1 MQNTSKTSYNQL
13 YINGKWEGPHGSRKI
28 EVINPATEQVIGTV
42 PEGSQEDIEQAIKA
56 ARSAFHSWSATSASV
71 RSTYIRRLV
80 EEMKLHQDKMA
91 RVISQEL
98 GMPLHF
104 SLDIQVLGPIDG
116 LESHIDITHQLEEEK
131 QVNNSIIYNEAIG
144 VCSLICPWNYPLHQ
158 LIGKVAPALAAGC
171 TMVVKPASE
180 TPLNAFLLAQMI
192 DSIGLP
198 AGVFNLVTGP
208 GRTIGEAMC
217 VHPDI
222 DLVSFT
228 GSTQAGIQIA
238 KVAADTVKRVCQE
251 LGGKS
256 PLVITAEADIEA
268 AVSFAVQDVML
279 NSGQTCTALTRMLVP
294 YSRYDEVLL
303 HAKKVAEKITIGD
316 PLNNQ
321 NFMGPMSSKKQQ
333 DVVLNY
339 IKKGIEEGATLL
351 TGGSDKPL
359 GLDKGFYIRPTI
371 FSDVTNDMVIAQEE
385 IFGPVLCIIP
395 YTTLNEAISIAN
407 DSPFGLSAAVWGDS
421 KEQALKVAKKIKAG
435 QVYVNGAEFNY
446 QAPFGGFKQSGNGR
460 EWGIAGAME
469 YIELKSIQL

>member
-1 MQNTSKTSYNQL
+1 MKNNLTTSYNQL
-13 YINGKWEGPHGSRKI
+13 YINGKWKAPHGSRQI

-42 PEGSQEDIEQAIKA
+42 PEGSQEDVEQAMKA
-56 ARSAFHSWSATSASV
+56 ARAAFHSWSTTSASV
-71 RSTYIRRLV
+71 RSIYLSRLV
-80 EEMKLHQDKMA
+80 EEMKLHKDQMA
-91 RVISQEL
+91 LAITYEL

-104 SLDIQVLGPIDG
+104 SLDIQVLGPIVG

-131 QVNNSIIYNEAIG
+131 HIDNSIIYNEAIG

-192 DSIGLP
+192 DNIGLP

-208 GRTIGEAMC
+208 GNTVGEAMC
-217 VHPDI
+217 VHPEV

-238 KVAADTVKRVCQE
+238 KVAADSVKRVCQE

-256 PLVITAEADIEA
+256 PLIITEDADIEA
-268 AVSFAVQDVML
+268 AVSFCVQDVML

-303 HAKKVAEKITIGD
+303 HAKQAAEKITIGD

-321 NFMGPMSSKKQQ
+321 NYMGPMSSKKQQ
-333 DVVLNY
+333 DIVLNY
-339 IKKGIEEGATLL
+339 IKKGIEEGASLL
-351 TGGSDKPL
+351 TGGLDKPL
-359 GLDKGFYIRPTI
+359 GLEQGFYIRPTI
-371 FSDVTNDMVIAQEE
+371 FCNVKNKMVIAQEE

-395 YTTLNEAISIAN
+395 YKTLDEAISIAN
-407 DSPFGLSAAVWGDS
+407 DSPFGLSAAVWDDS
-421 KEQALKVAKKIKAG
+421 KEQALEVARKIKAG
-435 QVYVNGAEFNY
+435 QVYINGAEFNY
-446 QAPFGGFKQSGNGR
+446 QAPFGGVKQSGNGR
-460 EWGIAGAME
+460 EWGIVGAME
-469 YIELKSIQL
+469 YIELKSIQF